1 MLAFKRG
8 LRLVFTRTAFGDAS
22 GADAE
27 SVPRYSFAFPLITKH
42 RDMAEPFNTYTQ
54 NLDLQYVHEL
64 CKREGETVNYQ
75 RGQLLE
81 CEGEPARWIGF
92 VEQGCFKYCKR
103 DFNGNDKHI
112 IGFVF
117 EGEFVCDYP
126 NCLTAEPST
135 VSIEAVMPC
144 RVSLFPGEQLEALY
158 RSSHE
163 AERMGRFIMQHLF
176 LQTYSRMSSLYC
188 ADGRQRYEMLL
199 QRCPQIVQQLPLKD
213 IASFLNITPTYLSKI
228 RREITFST
236 TQVCK

>member
-1 MLAFKRG
+1 
-8 LRLVFTRTAFGDAS
+8 
-22 GADAE
+22 
-27 SVPRYSFAFPLITKH
+27 
-42 RDMAEPFNTYTQ
+42 MAEPFNTYTL

-64 CKREGETVNYQ
+64 CEHEGETVNYQ

-144 RVSLFPGEQLEALY
+144 RVSLFPGERLEALY